1 MSLPIFHSLIK
12 HSRMIKCTIA
22 KHGVV
27 VREHF
32 LCLVNAHVKN
42 EKLYACTKG
51 QNTIDIQLVNMGV
64 VHRYHAIGILG

>member
-1 MSLPIFHSLIK
+1 
-12 HSRMIKCTIA
+12 MIKCTIA

-64 VHRYHAIGILG
+64 LHRYHAIGILG

>member
-1 MSLPIFHSLIK
+1 MLLPIFDSLIK

-32 LCLVNAHVKN
+32 LCPTNAHVKN

-51 QNTIDIQLVNMGV
+51 QDTIDIQLVNMGV
-64 VHRYHAIGILG
+64 VHGYHAIGILG